1 MNARTATWLSWA
13 MWALTLA
20 LTACSLFL
28 LAVNSSRPGVNV
40 FDYWVETTLIAGA
53 SSTVGA
59 VIVSHRPG
67 NTIGWLFCV
76 IGILGA
82 IRHLNA
88 QYATYAS
95 LVAPGLPGADIAA
108 WISSWIWTLYVG
120 LYALLGL
127 LFPNGRLTSR
137 RWRWVAWIGGSMVV
151 TGAMLLAFSSGP
163 VYGLDPITNPF
174 AVSGTTGLIRPVVL
188 SMYTLVLVA
197 VASMFARLLNASGI
211 ERQQLKWTAYAA
223 AVVASGVFFGRIV
236 SEVTGVWW
244 ATQVGFG
251 LLLLGLV
258 SIPITMGVAI
268 LKYHL
273 YDIDVLINRT
283 LVYGALSASVVG
295 IYVFVV
301 GTLGRLFQVFQ
312 VSGNLT
318 ISLFATGLIAVLFQ
332 PLRSRLQGAVNRLM
346 YGERD
351 DPYAVLSRL
360 GRRLEGTL
368 VPEAALETVVEAVT
382 QALKLPYAA
391 IELRQ
396 GGEFRRVA
404 QQGTLKGEIAALS
417 LVYQGEEVGRLLV
430 SPRSPGEAFSPQDRR
445 LLKDLAWQAGAA
457 AHAAR
462 LTADLR
468 RSRERLI
475 TAREEERRRLR
486 RDLHDGLGPTLG
498 GLTLGLDA
506 ARSTLPQGAET
517 AEALLSELKAQ
528 TREAV
533 SDVRRLV
540 HGLRPPALDDL
551 GLVPAIRQQASI
563 HGVLAD
569 DPSDGV
575 IGEASHENCLVFS
588 VEATKQLPPL
598 SAAVEVACYRIA
610 QEAITNVSRHAKASH
625 CRVNLTVDESRNTLV
640 LEVTDDGVGMP
651 DDRLAGVGMTSM
663 RERAEELGGT
673 LTVERNPEGGTR
685 VLADL
690 LLPRKEE
697 QQ

>member
-13 MWALTLA
+13 IWALTLA

-28 LAVNSSRPGVNV
+28 LAVNNSRLGVNV
-40 FDYWVETTLIAGA
+40 FDYWVETTVIGVA

-59 VIVSHRPG
+59 VIISHRPG

-88 QYATYAS
+88 QYATYAL
-95 LVAPGLPGADIAA
+95 LVVPGPLPGGEAAA

-127 LFPNGRLTSR
+127 LFPNGRLPSR
-137 RWRWVAWIGGSMVV
+137 RWRWVAWIGGGVV
-151 TGAMLLAFSSGP
+151 LTGAMLLAFSSGP

-174 AVSGTTGLIRPVVL
+174 AVSGATGFTRPVVL

-197 VASMFARLLNASGI
+197 VASLFARLLGASGI
-211 ERQQLKWTAYAA
+211 ERQQLKWTACAA

-236 SEVTGVWW
+236 SEATGVSW
-244 ATQVGFG
+244 AAQVGFG
-251 LLLLGLV
+251 LILIGLV

-301 GTLGRLFQVFQ
+301 GTLGRLFQ

-368 VPEAALETVVEAVT
+368 VPEAALETVVETVT

-396 GGEFRRVA
+396 DGEFRRVA
-404 QQGTLKGEIAALS
+404 QQGTSKGEIVALP
-417 LVYQGEEVGRLLV
+417 LVYQGEEVGRLFA

-445 LLKDLAWQAGAA
+445 LLEDLAWQAGAA

-468 RSRERLI
+468 RSRERLV

-506 ARSTLPQGAET
+506 ARSTLPQGADT
-517 AEALLSELKAQ
+517 TEALLSELKAQ

-551 GLVPAIRQQASI
+551 GLVPAIRQQASK
-563 HGVLAD
+563 HGLLADNPSGGVL
-569 DPSDGV
+569 
-575 IGEASHENCLVFS
+575 GEASHKNGLVFS
-588 VEATKQLPPL
+588 VEAPKQLPPL
-598 SAAVEVACYRIA
+598 SAAVEVACYRIT
-610 QEAITNVSRHAKASH
+610 QEAVTNVSRHAKASH
-625 CRVNLTVDESRNTLV
+625 CRVSLTVDESRDALV
-640 LEVTDDGVGMP
+640 LEVTDDGVGLP
-651 DDRLAGVGMTSM
+651 DDRLAGVGMSSM
-663 RERAEELGGT
+663 RERAEELGGK
-673 LTVERNPEGGTR
+673 LAVERNPEGGTR
-685 VLADL
+685 VLAN
-690 LLPRKEE
+690 LPLPGKEE